1 MNLLEA
7 LRLKSGEAVAFVG
20 GGGKTTAMF
29 RLADEIVREGGRV
42 ITTTTTKI
50 FAAQT
55 RLAQVHVQ
63 SLSDLLAAVERHPHV
78 LWTGEVDAADGK
90 AYGVDPASVETL
102 RAELPEHIILI
113 EADGSRMRP
122 FKAPGRHEPVIPACV
137 TLAVLVVGID
147 ALGLPV
153 TSQFVHRPEQI
164 AAIWPGEVVTA
175 EMIARVLVHPAGGRK
190 NVPTRARMVA
200 LITKV
205 AAGSRNDADQLARLL
220 KEIGDLDAVV
230 LAMGRAGEV
239 GLAWEAART

>member
-1 MNLLEA
+1 MTLLEA
-7 LRLKSGEAVAFVG
+7 LRLKPAEVVAFVG

-42 ITTTTTKI
+42 ITTTTTRI

-63 SLSDLLAAVERHPHV
+63 SLSDLRAAVERYPNV
-78 LWTGEVDAADGK
+78 LWTGEVNAAEGK

-102 RAELPEHIILI
+102 RAQLPEHIILV

-122 FKAPGRHEPVIPACV
+122 FKAPGNHEPVIPACA

-153 TSQFVHRPEQI
+153 TAQFVHRPEQI
-164 AAIWPGEVVTA
+164 TAIWPGEVVTA
-175 EMIARVLVHPAGGRK
+175 EMIAGVLLHPAGGRK
-190 NVPTRARMVA
+190 NIPKGARAVA
-200 LITKV
+200 LISKV
-205 AAGSRNDADQLARLL
+205 DASNRAGADQLARLL
-220 KEIGDLDAVV
+220 RVTGDLDSVV
-230 LAMGRAGEV
+230 LAIGRAGEV
-239 GLAWEAART
+239 VLA